1 MNWLS
6 YVVSVVSPVGI
17 SLNTPHCIALHC
29 IHNVVRLVFSCFVL
43 EIN

>member
-6 YVVSVVSPVGI
+6 YVVSPVGI

-29 IHNVVRLVFSCFVL
+29 IHNVVQLVFSCFVL